1 MRTSSP
7 AIVTDDPPSAFDVLH
22 GTGLIHYAPGALDRI
37 GAIAGNRG
45 CTRAVVVVD
54 GFFAAHTVAERLR
67 ALLKGCQVALHPV
80 PPHEPTADSV
90 TKAAAV
96 LDDHHPDLVVGL
108 GGGSA
113 LDTAKAARG
122 LAANSGPLAALMLG
136 AGGAPARPHASLF
149 IAVPTTAGTGSEVS
163 DSAIVDLP
171 GSVYKAVMRAPHLAP
186 AVALLDPELAVSAPA
201 EVTATAGYDALTH
214 AVEALVSRAAT
225 PFTDPLAL
233 AAVEALAQHLPTA
246 LAQPGDVA
254 ARGACLIASTQAG
267 IAFNSAHLGL
277 AHAVAGALGALHHV
291 PHGLANALAL
301 PVTMAFCDPALG
313 HKRAAL
319 AAALGGPSVADG
331 LARLRHRLGLDRG
344 LDAHVP
350 TADARDRLA
359 EAAMTSGQI
368 AMSPRRPSP
377 AQMRA
382 LIEAMRTPSGPF
394 APVLS
399 EI

>member
-1 MRTSSP
+1 MRISSP
-7 AIVTDDPPSAFDVLH
+7 AIVADGQARAFDVLH
-22 GTGLIHYAPGALDRI
+22 GTGLIHYAPGALDCL
-37 GAIAGNRG
+37 GAIAGDRG

-54 GFFAAHTVAERLR
+54 GFFVDHPVADRVR
-67 ALLKGCQVALHPV
+67 ALLEGCAVAIHPV

-90 TKAAAV
+90 TEAAAV
-96 LDDHHPDLVVGL
+96 LVAHSPDLVVGL

-122 LAANSGPLAALMLG
+122 LAANEGPLAGLMLG
-136 AGGAPARPHASLF
+136 SGGAPTRPHASLF

-171 GSVYKAVMRAPHLAP
+171 GCVYKAVMRAPHLAP
-186 AVALLDPELAVSAPA
+186 AVALLDPDLAVSAPA

-214 AVEALVSRAAT
+214 AVEAYVSRAAS

-233 AAVEALAQHLPTA
+233 AAIEGLAQHLPTA
-246 LAQPGDVA
+246 FAQPRDIE

-313 HKRAAL
+313 SKRAAL
-319 AAALGGPSVADG
+319 AAALGGASVAGG
-331 LARLRHRLGLDRG
+331 LAQLRYRLGLDRG
-344 LDAHVP
+344 LDAQVP

-359 EAAMTSGQI
+359 DAAMTSGQI
-368 AMSPRRPSP
+368 AMSPRRVTRE
-377 AQMRA
+377 QMRA
-382 LIEAMRTPSGPF
+382 LIEAMRTPSGPV
-394 APVLS
+394 APVLPDV
-399 EI
+399 